1 MGNYAP
7 IHPLCVTLLLTVV
20 KFHKSTLIHS
30 NHGLAANPSPF
41 SDKIL
46 APDRKLLRQTT
57 SAAAL
62 RAAAEKSVGMKN
74 LSGRRLN
81 ARRATSTGTNAMR
94 MSLSAVLFNK

>member
-46 APDRKLLRQTT
+46 APDRKLLRQTKAWPYAVPRPT
-57 SAAAL
+57 QIRRIECAGRAGDL
-62 RAAAEKSVGMKN
+62 RKLKLTRIG
-74 LSGRRLN
+74 L
-81 ARRATSTGTNAMR
+81 
-94 MSLSAVLFNK
+94 